1 MQSSGPGSGSE
12 ASSESGG
19 EFSFNDRYGI
29 RPTARWIYPAL
40 ILGIAG
46 VLWVIWAGLHV
57 ANPEIR
63 SEVVSY
69 SVTGEREISL
79 RYTINRA
86 DPNAIVICTLVAK
99 DIDKTVVGQIDD
111 AIIAGDSRVVRLT
124 PIPTRS
130 TPVTA
135 GIDRCRVA

>member
-1 MQSSGPGSGSE
+1 MQSTGP
-12 ASSESGG
+12 ESGND
-19 EFSFNDRYGI
+19 FSFSDRYGI
-29 RPTARWIYPAL
+29 RPRVRWFVPAL
-40 ILGIAG
+40 ILGITG
-46 VLWVIWAGLHV
+46 VIWVIWAGLHV

-63 SEVVSY
+63 SEVISY

-79 RYTINRA
+79 RYTIDRA
-86 DPNAIVICTLVAK
+86 DPTAIVICTLVAK

-111 AIIAGDSRVVRLT
+111 TIIAGESRVVRLS

-135 GIDRCRVA
+135 GIDRCRVG